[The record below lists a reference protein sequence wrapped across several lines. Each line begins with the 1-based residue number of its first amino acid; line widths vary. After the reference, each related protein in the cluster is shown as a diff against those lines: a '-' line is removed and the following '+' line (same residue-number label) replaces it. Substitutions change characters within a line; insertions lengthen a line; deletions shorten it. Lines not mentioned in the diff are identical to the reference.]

1 MARTYD
7 HWFFLA
13 HFIVGLM
20 IGFLLWNP
28 IPQMIV
34 ITAVLLALLVF
45 LIVVRPWRNW
55 WLWIA
60 DIISQVCI
68 LVPVII
74 WLVWAILDHGP
85 CKLCGDRDGKLCWVI
100 VLLLWLGLVIG
111 LLLFWLAFMFGYLKK
126 KIPSEVREENYYFK
140 NKEVVYNEVRN
151 DYNQE
156 YHYENLKSN

>member
-1 MARTYD
+1 
-7 HWFFLA
+7 
-13 HFIVGLM
+13 
-20 IGFLLWNP
+20 
-28 IPQMIV
+28 MIV

-74 WLVWAILDHGP
+74 WLVWAILDNDI
-85 CKLCGDRDGKLCWVI
+85 CKFCGDRDGRLCWVI

-126 KIPSEVREENYYFK
+126 KIPTEIKEEN
-140 NKEVVYNEVRN
+140 
-151 DYNQE
+151 
-156 YHYENLKSN
+156 